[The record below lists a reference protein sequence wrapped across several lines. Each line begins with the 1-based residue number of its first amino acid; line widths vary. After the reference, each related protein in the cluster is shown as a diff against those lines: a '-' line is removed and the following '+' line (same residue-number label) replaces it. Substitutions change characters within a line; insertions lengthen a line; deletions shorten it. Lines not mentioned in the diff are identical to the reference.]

1 MKSIFRSVI
10 TVAALASLTVPAIAQ
25 EDLEALIEGKPSAT
39 DTPSRL
45 AVSGIVRLFQYSIG
59 NLGGPQLDLIRAME
73 RGAWDEALIQ
83 YNPAVNGTKF
93 KNSVNDTALR
103 GFIEYKAGLPMTGI
117 ETLFTVTQPENIDR
131 ELMRQWMEMA
141 PPSSPVW
148 THARIQWTPA
158 WAKVMPPEVEIRVR
172 SARLN
177 GLKDVEGIRQ
187 LMIFAPEGSAE
198 RAQLQWKLAVA
209 LSLNDQ
215 ADEAAKQ
222 LAPLFKLK
230 NPPVS
235 VDLLNLTAARLLYQR
250 SFFEASAKY
259 DEKIP
264 KGSDHWTQAQE
275 EMAWAYVR
283 KGEPQNALAVTKSLV
298 NPALGADVG
307 PETFFLRSLSEL
319 KVCDYSG
326 AVETLSEV
334 PKRFK
339 TRTLALEKL
348 SQDPSG
354 PAVDQLLKSLRE
366 GKAKSTELGKVMKDL
381 PRFSNRDERLQ
392 QLVQA
397 EQLLEKEAARAEVIY
412 ARTLALTGL
421 QGHFEKMRQ
430 DLQGRLSAAK
440 ASSRARVQEL
450 AQREVKDTKQLLQK
464 MHIVEAEVLQQ
475 VSLVDKIAKG
485 AGGEVREMKG
495 STGSKSA
502 TALRFPAESETWFDE
517 ISNYKIDVRKGCQV
531 KR

>member
-1 MKSIFRSVI
+1 MKTIFRSAL
-10 TVAALASLTVPAIAQ
+10 TVAAFASLTVPAFAQ

-39 DTPSRL
+39 DAPSRL

-83 YNPAVNGTKF
+83 YQPAVNGTKF
-93 KNSVNDTALR
+93 QNSVNDRALR
-103 GFIEYKAGLPMTGI
+103 GYIEYKAGLPVTGL
-117 ETLFTVTQPENIDR
+117 ETLFTVTQPENVDR
-131 ELMRQWMEMA
+131 ELMRQWIEMA
-141 PPSSPVW
+141 PPSAPVW
-148 THARIQWTPA
+148 THANIQWTPG

-172 SARLN
+172 SARLS
-177 GLKDVEGIRQ
+177 GVKDVEALRQ

-198 RAQLQWKLAVA
+198 RAMLQWKLVVA

-235 VDLLNLTAARLLYQR
+235 KDLLNLTAARLLYQR
-250 SFFEASAKY
+250 AFFEAAVKY

-307 PETFFLRSLSEL
+307 PETFFLRSLSAL
-319 KVCDYSG
+319 KVCDYTTV
-326 AVETLSEV
+326 VETLGEV
-334 PKRFK
+334 PKRYK
-339 TRTLALEKL
+339 SRSVTLEKL
-348 SQDPSG
+348 AADPSG
-354 PAVDQLLKSLRE
+354 PAVETLLKGLRE
-366 GKAKSTELGKVMKDL
+366 GKAKSTELGKALKDL
-381 PRFSNRDERLQ
+381 PRFANRDERLQ

-397 EQLLEKEAARAEVIY
+397 EQLLEKEAARSEVIY

-421 QGHFEKMRQ
+421 QGHFEKLRQ

-450 AQREVKDTKQLLQK
+450 ASREVKDTKQLLQK

-475 VSLVDKIAKG
+475 VSLADKIAKG

-495 STGSKSA
+495 STGAKTA